1 VIAITKLIKY
11 NTDGTINI
19 GRSIDAAKKRQQ
31 TMKPNNFGY
40 KSNKVNAAIALLEKY
55 GYTVTKEP
63 KK

>member
-1 VIAITKLIKY
+1 VTTITKLIKY

-19 GRSIDAAKKRQQ
+19 GRSINAAKKRQQ
-31 TMKPNNFGY
+31 TAEPRKFGY
-40 KSNKVNAAIALLEKY
+40 KSNKVAAAITLLEKH